1 MTLISQYKKGGI
13 EAICPSKQTSNRRYM
28 TQEEETKFLE
38 PFNEKAESGQIL
50 EVSDIIEKF
59 EKKIGHRVS
68 VGTVYLMLRRNGWRK
83 LMPRSK
89 HPHKASNEA
98 IAAYK
103 KNV

>member
-1 MTLISQYKKGGI
+1 
-13 EAICPSKQTSNRRYM
+13 M